1 MDEKKENDNKYNSS
15 NMSSEK
21 DEKNNLYLSFNDCIE
36 KEKEFKKNIQ
46 KRPKTF
52 ENKIKINKYGYKIGC
67 YLIENNLGEGTFGK
81 VKLGIYIKNGEK
93 VAIKIINKK
102 KLKDKNDQIHLKREI
117 DLLQKL
123 NHINIA
129 SVYEIFENKDN
140 YFIVMEYCSR
150 GELFNYIVTKRR
162 LNEAE
167 AAYFFYQLINGL
179 EYIHSIGIS
188 HRDIKPENLLLTSD
202 YVLKIIDF
210 GLSNYY
216 EENINKFLKT
226 PCGSPC
232 YSSPEM
238 VSGKSYDGFKV
249 DIWSCGIVLF
259 AMLCGYL
266 PFDDK
271 NDDKIIFKKIV
282 ECDIKYPFF
291 LSDMSRDMITKL
303 LVKDPNKRISIKQI
317 KMHPFYLKGKQKY
330 ELDFGIINK
339 TKNIST
345 LTERSFFK
353 SINNKQKEN
362 ENENEKNDNKVNE
375 NEDKR
380 NKDIQNIK
388 IFSNYSIDDENND
401 IDNSQKKLCYIPIET
416 DVQEYRKKE
425 QNIQKI
431 KINQIKRDS
440 KTEHAIKNNKTN
452 YRKYIVKK
460 SDNKS
465 NNINDKKGEN
475 KSKDMI
481 NINKLLRKNI
491 ISILFN
497 QKKKNNKKKDIKLN
511 INDNKTSINVSN
523 IKSSFIKNFK
533 MSNIINNNRSNNNI
547 MYYMSSA
554 ENLFKKPHSKVKEKV
569 SKLTK
574 NFDINILNIEYL
586 NTDINEVEK
595 KKKLLK
601 KEDYLSKFIMKPK
614 SSNREECKNNTSN
627 KNNLLIETHFSNMDL
642 EKKEKNLSN
651 INSIQNKNNN
661 YYLFKD
667 DSINKENN
675 NKNQKDSKIK
685 LIQKEGNNYTNK
697 NSNNI
702 LNNKRLNQMNKK
714 KVSNINKLFNFL
726 SKENDSNITNNLIT
740 SSQSLKKK
748 ITNKNVYSNRP
759 ENETYKK
766 KHEINYTLSNLNENF
781 NSNDLNIFNQKSK
794 NKRNHNIID
803 KNNKENHINIT
814 KIKKPISKKNKLIG
828 LTKKKSFFTIR
839 DTVINFESGN
849 GKIIILPS
857 LNKSKEK
864 QNKKEKNMNKKSK
877 SLQGLQK
884 SSTSIKSNSNYLIKK
899 FKNQKT
905 SSSLLTNY
913 KLNDLS
919 SKTSNI
925 NPNNNISKELSFNKD
940 NNILYNY
947 NSYKNKKDKS
957 ALFKKF
963 EEKKS
968 SGKIFMPQKNQNS
981 QNSQE
986 KNYSKYNRIKI
997 EEYYR
1002 NNMNINYGNNHKSN
1016 KINLINN
1023 KNKKKLCITNLYMNN
1038 NFKIDITGNFNSYK
1052 QTKNNIIK
1060 TNINNSKND
1069 FSWNKNNNSN
1079 SSNNMIHINNNNICR
1094 RKADSF
1100 CNYKPNHKKMLNLT
1114 HRTDNSIQKV
1124 IKNIITKI

>member
-1 MDEKKENDNKYNSS
+1 MDEKKENDNKFNLS

-52 ENKIKINKYGYKIGC
+52 ENIIKNNKYEYKIGG

-93 VAIKIINKK
+93 VAIKFINKK

-129 SVYEIFENKDN
+129 SVSEIFENKDN

-238 VSGKSYDGFKV
+238 VSGKPYDGFKV

-303 LVKDPNKRISIKQI
+303 LIKDPNKRISIKQI

-339 TKNIST
+339 SKNIST

-353 SINNKQKEN
+353 SINNKKK
-362 ENENEKNDNKVNE
+362 ENENEKNENKENE
-375 NEDKR
+375 NKNKR
-380 NKDIQNIK
+380 NKDLQNIK

-401 IDNSQKKLCYIPIET
+401 IDNIQKKLCYIPIET

-440 KTEHAIKNNKTN
+440 KTEHGIKNKTN

-465 NNINDKKGEN
+465 NNIFDKKGEN

-523 IKSSFIKNFK
+523 IKSSFINNFK
-533 MSNIINNNRSNNNI
+533 MSNIVNNNRSNNNI

-595 KKKLLK
+595 KKQLLK
-601 KEDYLSKFIMKPK
+601 KKDYLRKFIMKPK

-627 KNNLLIETHFSNMDL
+627 KNHLLIETHFSNMEL
-642 EKKEKNLSN
+642 SKKEKNLSN
-651 INSIQNKNNN
+651 INSIQNTNNN

-685 LIQKEGNNYTNK
+685 IIQKEGNNYTNK
-697 NSNNI
+697 YSNNI
-702 LNNKRLNQMNKK
+702 LNNKRLKEINKK

-726 SKENDSNITNNLIT
+726 SKENDSNINNNLIT
-740 SSQSLKKK
+740 SSQSLNKK
-748 ITNKNVYSNRP
+748 IKNKNVYSNRP

-766 KHEINYTLSNLNENF
+766 KHEINNTLLNLNENF

-803 KNNKENHINIT
+803 KNNKENHINIE
-814 KIKKPISKKNKLIG
+814 KIKKSISKKNKLIG

-864 QNKKEKNMNKKSK
+864 QNKKENNMNKKSK

-884 SSTSIKSNSNYLIKK
+884 SCANINSNSNYLINK

-905 SSSLLTNY
+905 SSSLKTNY

-925 NPNNNISKELSFNKD
+925 NLNNNISKDLSFNKD

-968 SGKIFMPQKNQNS
+968 SGAIFLPQKM

-1038 NFKIDITGNFNSYK
+1038 NFKIDITGNFNSHK
-1052 QTKNNIIK
+1052 QTKTNIIK
-1060 TNINNSKND
+1060 TNINSSKND

-1079 SSNNMIHINNNNICR
+1079 NSNNMIHINDKNIYR

-1100 CNYKPNHKKMLNLT
+1100 CSYKSTHKKMLNLT

>member
-1 MDEKKENDNKYNSS
+1 MEEKKEKNDKYDSS
-15 NMSSEK
+15 HATSEK
-21 DEKNNLYLSFNDCIE
+21 EGKNNLCLSFNSCIE
-36 KEKEFKKNIQ
+36 KEKKIIKNVK

-52 ENKIKINKYGYKIGC
+52 EDKIKNKKYGYKIGG

-102 KLKDKNDQIHLKREI
+102 KLRDQNDYTHLKREI

-140 YFIVMEYCSR
+140 YYIVMEYCSR
-150 GELFNYIVTKRR
+150 GELFNYIVSKRR
-162 LNEAE
+162 LNEDE

-188 HRDIKPENLLLTSD
+188 HRDIKPENLLLTSN
-202 YVLKIIDF
+202 YILKIIDF

-216 EENINKFLKT
+216 EENINNFLKT

-282 ECDIKYPFF
+282 ECEIKYPFY
-291 LSDMSRDMITKL
+291 LSDISRDIITRIL
-303 LVKDPNKRISIKQI
+303 IKDPNKRINIKQI

-339 TKNIST
+339 SKNISN
-345 LTERSFFK
+345 LTDRSFFK
-353 SINNKQKEN
+353 SINNNQKEN
-362 ENENEKNDNKVNE
+362 EKNEIKKKHEEKDNT
-375 NEDKR
+375 R
-380 NKDIQNIK
+380 NNDIQNIK
-388 IFSNYSIDDENND
+388 IFSNYSIDENND
-401 IDNSQKKLCYIPIET
+401 IDNSQKELFYIPIET

-425 QNIQKI
+425 ENNQKI
-431 KINQIKRDS
+431 RIKQIKNELKIDDG
-440 KTEHAIKNNKTN
+440 IKDNKKSDKKN
-452 YRKYIVKK
+452 LVKK
-460 SDNKS
+460 SKNKS
-465 NNINDKKGEN
+465 ININGNKTGN
-475 KSKDMI
+475 KSKDMM

-497 QKKKNNKKKDIKLN
+497 QNKNNKKKDIKLN
-511 INDNKTSINVSN
+511 INDNKSSINGTNIKTSFTNNPKLSN
-523 IKSSFIKNFK
+523 IKIK
-533 MSNIINNNRSNNNI
+533 NRSNNNI
-547 MYYMSSA
+547 YYMSSA

-595 KKKLLK
+595 KNHLLHKK
-601 KEDYLSKFIMKPK
+601 DYLRKFIMKPK
-614 SSNREECKNNTSN
+614 SNNKEECKNNTSN
-627 KNNLLIETHFSNMDL
+627 KNYLLIETNFSNIDYSN
-642 EKKEKNLSN
+642 KEKNLSN
-651 INSIQNKNNN
+651 NNSIQNTNNN
-661 YYLFKD
+661 YYLIKD
-667 DSINKENN
+667 DSINKDNHIK
-675 NKNQKDSKIK
+675 NKKDSKIK
-685 LIQKEGNNYTNK
+685 IIQKECNNNSNK
-697 NSNNI
+697 NYNI
-702 LNNKRLNQMNKK
+702 ILINKSLNQINKRKK
-714 KVSNINKLFNFL
+714 NNINKLFNL
-726 SKENDSNITNNLIT
+726 QSKDNETSNNINNLIT
-740 SSQSLKKK
+740 SSQSLNKRSK
-748 ITNKNVYSNRP
+748 NKNVYSNRQ
-759 ENETYKK
+759 ENETKK
-766 KHEINYTLSNLNENF
+766 KIRGINNTLSNLKDNN

-794 NKRNHNIID
+794 NKRNHNIIY
-803 KNNKENHINIT
+803 KNNKESHNI
-814 KIKKPISKKNKLIG
+814 IKSKKNISKKNKLIG

-839 DTVINFESGN
+839 DTVINFDAGN

-857 LNKSKEK
+857 SDKSKEK
-864 QNKKEKNMNKKSK
+864 QNKKENDINKKSK
-877 SLQGLQK
+877 SQQGLQK
-884 SSTSIKSNSNYLIKK
+884 SSTNIKIKTNYLIKK
-899 FKNQKT
+899 IKNQKT

-919 SKTSNI
+919 IKTSNI
-925 NPNNNISKELSFNKD
+925 NLNGNISKELSFNKD

-947 NSYKNKKDKS
+947 HTYKGKKDKS
-957 ALFKKF
+957 TLFKK
-963 EEKKS
+963 EEKKN
-968 SGKIFMPQKNQNS
+968 SGTIFLPQKM

-986 KNYSKYNRIKI
+986 KDYSKYNRIKI

-1002 NNMNINYGNNHKSN
+1002 NNMNINYGNNHRAK

-1023 KNKKKLCITNLYMNN
+1023 KNKKKHCITNLYMNN
-1038 NFKIDITGNFNSYK
+1038 NFKIDITGNFNSK
-1052 QTKNNIIK
+1052 KKKMTNIIK
-1060 TNINNSKND
+1060 TNINSSKKD
-1069 FSWNKNNNSN
+1069 FNLYKNNNSN
-1079 SSNNMIHINNNNICR
+1079 SSNNMIYINDKNNFRDKSDN
-1094 RKADSF
+1094 F
-1100 CNYKPNHKKMLNLT
+1100 CNYKLVYKKMLNLT

-1124 IKNIITKI
+1124 VKNIIPKI